1 MYISYYE
8 KVGENV
14 RCLDEEIPY
23 ELPEGW
29 IWSRLGSVGE
39 WQTGATPSRKKPE
52 YYNGTM
58 PWIKTGDL
66 NNGYVTDIPESI
78 TDLAI
83 SETSVKVIPENT
95 VILAMYGATIGKV
108 GITSVKATTNQACCA
123 CCNPLLTLEKYLF
136 YFLMSHKDAFISMAE
151 GGAQPNIS
159 KEKIVATL
167 IPIPPVAEQKRISE
181 AIKYAFD
188 HLSTIEKSLN

>member
-1 MYISYYE
+1 MYSSYYE
-8 KVGENV
+8 KIGKDV
-14 RCLDEEIPY
+14 CCIDEEIPY

-29 IWSRLGSVGE
+29 IWSRLGIVGE

-108 GITSVKATTNQACCA
+108 GITTAKATTNQACCA
-123 CCNPLLTLEKYLF
+123 CCNPLITREKYLF
-136 YFLMSHKDAFISMAE
+136 YFLMSHKDAFVSMAA

-167 IPIPPVAEQKRISE
+167 IPISPIAEQERICA
-181 AIKYAFD
+181 AIEDSFSI
-188 HLSTIEKSLN
+188 LTSIEKNLN